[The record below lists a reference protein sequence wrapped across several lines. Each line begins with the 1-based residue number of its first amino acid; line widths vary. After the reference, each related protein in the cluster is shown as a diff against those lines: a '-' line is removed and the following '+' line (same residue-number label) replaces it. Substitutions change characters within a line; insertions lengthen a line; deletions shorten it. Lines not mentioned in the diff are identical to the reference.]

1 MTEIFGGEEG
11 PTGVNRATLCSARVI
26 VVDDDDDMRRLITS
40 ALRGDGH
47 DVIEAASGVDAL
59 GRITSMALA
68 GLGYPDVIVTD
79 IRMRGVN
86 GLALIAG
93 LRVAGCASPVVVM
106 TAFASAA
113 FRDNAERLGAA
124 AFFSKPFDIDD
135 LRTTVVNLSLSTA
148 ALRAT

>member
-1 MTEIFGGEEG
+1 MTDTFGEEG
-11 PTGVNRATLCSARVI
+11 PTGVNRATLCTARIV
-26 VVDDDDDMRRLITS
+26 VVDDDEDMRRLITS

-59 GRITSMALA
+59 GRVTSMALA

-93 LRVAGCASPVVVM
+93 LRMAGCASPVIVM

-113 FRDNAERLGAA
+113 FRDHADRLGAA
-124 AFFSKPFDIDD
+124 AFFTKPLDMDN
-135 LRTTVVNLSLSTA
+135 LRTVVVNLSLSTA
-148 ALRAT
+148 VLRSP